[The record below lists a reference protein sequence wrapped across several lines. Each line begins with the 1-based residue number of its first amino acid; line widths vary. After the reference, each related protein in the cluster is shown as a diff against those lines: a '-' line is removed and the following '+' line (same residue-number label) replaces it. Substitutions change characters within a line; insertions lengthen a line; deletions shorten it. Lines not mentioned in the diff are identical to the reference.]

1 MENKRYN
8 EELEQLIE
16 IALTDGVLTDKKKEV
31 IFKKAQALGVDI
43 DELEMDLEARV
54 YKLQQGQ
61 QNNVAPVQPTTP
73 AEEKKPILSDKTK
86 EKIKET
92 VKSTVKDNVDQLGGD
107 VVKNAT
113 KMAGKAAAGIGTT
126 VGMGILSKVLIG
138 IAIAA
143 VLAGITVGIRALINA
158 NKLDILDTPNVVT
171 KIRKI
176 SELNTYT
183 YVDQVIVKDQAT
195 TKKVV
200 SIPGKKYLNKIVG
213 EGHDTITTNHEYVYL
228 VSGNVRAGY
237 DFSKIKEGDIKAS
250 NDTLWITL
258 PPAEFLDVIS
268 NPSDINVFYEEH
280 IDYWS
285 YEELQ
290 NKKVEARKKIE
301 QNAIERGVLERA
313 ETAGKE
319 KVTNL
324 FKSFGFNV
332 VEITQ
337 R

>member
-1 MENKRYN
+1 MEKRYN

-16 IALTDGVLTDKKKEV
+16 IALTDGTLTDKKKDV

-43 DELEMDLEARV
+43 DELEMVLEARV
-54 YKLQQGQ
+54 YKMSQQA
-61 QNNVAPVQPTTP
+61 NNVAPVQPETP
-73 AEEKKPILSDKTK
+73 AEEKKPIISDATK
-86 EKIKET
+86 EKIKNGA
-92 VKSTVKDNVDQLGGD
+92 NVTGKAVGKAGTA
-107 VVKNAT
+107 VVKGGA
-113 KMAGKAAAGIGTT
+113 KLAGKAAVSIGTK

-138 IAIAA
+138 MAVAA
-143 VLAGITVGIRALINA
+143 VLAGIAVGVRALIKA
-158 NKLDILDTPNVVT
+158 NELSILDTPNVVT

-176 SELNTYT
+176 SELCTYT

-195 TKKVV
+195 TKKLA

-228 VSGNVRAGY
+228 VSGKVRAGY
-237 DFSKIKEGDIKAS
+237 DFSKLKDGDIKAS

-258 PPAEFLDVIS
+258 PPTEFLDVIS
-268 NPSDINVFYEEH
+268 NPSDVNVFYEEKS
-280 IDYWS
+280 DYWT

-290 NKKVEARKKIE
+290 NKKVEARNQIE
-301 QNAIERGVLERA
+301 QNAIERDVLGRA
-313 ETAGKE
+313 EKAGKE

-337 R
+337 K

>member
-1 MENKRYN
+1 MEKRYN

-16 IALTDGVLTDKKKEV
+16 IALTDGTLTDKKKDV

-43 DELEMDLEARV
+43 DELEMVLEARV
-54 YKLQQGQ
+54 YKLQKEQ
-61 QNNVAPVQPTTP
+61 QANNVTPMQQETPT
-73 AEEKKPILSDKTK
+73 EENKPLISDEAK
-86 EKIKET
+86 EK
-92 VKSTVKDNVDQLGGD
+92 VKNGVKVTGKAVGKAGTA
-107 VVKNAT
+107 VVKGGA
-113 KMAGKAAAGIGTT
+113 KLAGKAAVGIGTK

-138 IAIAA
+138 MAVAA
-143 VLAGITVGIRALINA
+143 ALAGIAVGIRALINA
-158 NKLDILDTPNVVT
+158 NQLDILDTPNVVT

-183 YVDQVIVKDQAT
+183 YVDQVIVKDQVT
-195 TKKVV
+195 TKKLVP
-200 SIPGKKYLNKIVG
+200 IPGKKYLNKIV

-228 VSGNVRAGY
+228 VSGKVRAGY

-268 NPSDINVFYEEH
+268 NPSDIDMFYEEH
-280 IDYWS
+280 TDYWS
-285 YEELQ
+285 YEEIQ
-290 NKKVEARKKIE
+290 SKKAEARMKIE
-301 QNAIERGVLERA
+301 QNARDRGVLERA
-313 ETAGKE
+313 VNAGKE

-324 FKSFGFNV
+324 FKAFGFNV

>member
-1 MENKRYN
+1 MFNDLIDYNMEKRYN

-16 IALTDGVLTDKKKEV
+16 IALTDGTLTDKKKDV
-31 IFKKAQALGVDI
+31 IFKKAQALGVVI
-43 DELEMDLEARV
+43 DELEMVLEARV
-54 YKLQQGQ
+54 YKMSQQA
-61 QNNVAPVQPTTP
+61 NNVAPVQPETP
-73 AEEKKPILSDKTK
+73 AEEKKTIISDATK
-86 EKIKET
+86 EKIKKGAVTT
-92 VKSTVKDNVDQLGGD
+92 VKTVGKGG
-107 VVKNAT
+107 VKLVGGVAT
-113 KMAGKAAAGIGTT
+113 K
-126 VGMGILSKVLIG
+126 VGMSLLSKILIATL
-138 IAIAA
+138 IAGVMAA
-143 VLAGITVGIRALINA
+143 VGYGIHKLIEA

-183 YVDQVIVKDQAT
+183 YVDQVIVKDQVT
-195 TKKVV
+195 TKKLAP
-200 SIPGKKYLNKIVG
+200 IPGKKYLNKIV

-228 VSGNVRAGY
+228 VSGKVRAGY

-258 PPAEFLDVIS
+258 PPVEFLDVIS
-268 NPSDINVFYEEH
+268 NPSDVNVFYEEKS
-280 IDYWS
+280 DYWT

-290 NKKVEARKKIE
+290 NKKVEARNQIE
-301 QNAIERGVLERA
+301 QNAIERDVLGRA
-313 ETAGKE
+313 EKAGKE

-337 R
+337 K